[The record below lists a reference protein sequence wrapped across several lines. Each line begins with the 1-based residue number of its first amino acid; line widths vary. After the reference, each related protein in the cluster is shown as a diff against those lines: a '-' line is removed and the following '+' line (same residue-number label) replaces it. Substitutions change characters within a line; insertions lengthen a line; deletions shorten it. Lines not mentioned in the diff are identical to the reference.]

1 MNNIIVN
8 NNNINVENISTDK
21 QIAYI
26 SDIHGEA
33 DKLEEIIGIL
43 KELKITALLIG
54 GDLIDNTKDTARNE
68 RIKELLQELSET
80 TKIFIGLGNHDMTY
94 FDRNSTNRCHAVP
107 SIDTKYWSDLNSINN
122 IYVSTPSIEVPTITT
137 WSLDKDIDI
146 TAFNLPTTHYI
157 NNEPEEEFKAFLKI
171 LEETKLNIEKYN
183 ILLCHSPK
191 NIGKDSIIKE
201 YAECLKKFNL
211 ILAGHMHGGLLPR
224 MFRKTSYGG
233 GIAGPNNTFLPEYA
247 YGIKIFGNTKIVVS
261 GGVVKMATSAA
272 PEIITT
278 NCIYR
283 GIGDILYPPEIEMF
297 YIESNENTEKSIL
310 I

>member
-1 MNNIIVN
+1 MV
-8 NNNINVENISTDK
+8 
-21 QIAYI
+21 
-26 SDIHGEA
+26 
-33 DKLEEIIGIL
+33 
-43 KELKITALLIG
+43 
-54 GDLIDNTKDTARNE
+54 
-68 RIKELLQELSET
+68 
-80 TKIFIGLGNHDMTY
+80 
-94 FDRNSTNRCHAVP
+94 
-107 SIDTKYWSDLNSINN
+107 
-122 IYVSTPSIEVPTITT
+122 
-137 WSLDKDIDI
+137 
-146 TAFNLPTTHYI
+146 
-157 NNEPEEEFKAFLKI
+157 FLKL
-171 LEETKLNIEKYN
+171 LEETKVNIEKYN

-211 ILAGHMHGGLLPR
+211 ILAGHKHGGLVPR
-224 MFRKTSYGG
+224 MFRKTPYGG

-247 YGIKIFGNTKIVVS
+247 YGIKISGNTKIVVS

-278 NCIYR
+278 NSIYK